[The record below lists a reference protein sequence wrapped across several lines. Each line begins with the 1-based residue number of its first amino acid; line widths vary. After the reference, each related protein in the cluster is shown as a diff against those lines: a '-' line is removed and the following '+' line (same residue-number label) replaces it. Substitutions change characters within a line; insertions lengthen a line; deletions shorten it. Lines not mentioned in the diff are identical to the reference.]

1 MNNRTSLNYKMYRLW
16 SKQESLKKR
25 SGQRT
30 AHLFVSRIG
39 LEHLSPDSELDGG
52 GGISAEESGSLQTDD
67 VWEEHSRMTYLT
79 PRPPAQA

>member
-1 MNNRTSLNYKMYRLW
+1 MVQARI
-16 SKQESLKKR
+16 
-25 SGQRT
+25 
-30 AHLFVSRIG
+30 FIG

-52 GGISAEESGSLQTDD
+52 GEISQESGSLQTDD